1 MRFLV
6 DAQLPPA
13 LCRWLEARGH
23 EADHVTELEPPVLA
37 DREVAA
43 AAESGGYILISKDED
58 FVLLRL
64 PERFAFLWLRCGNA
78 TNRALAAW
86 LELRWQ
92 RVSALLGE
100 GQTFIELR

>member
-23 EADHVTELEPPVLA
+23 EAEHVTELLPPVLS
-37 DREVAA
+37 DREVAER
-43 AAESGGYILISKDED
+43 AESGGYILVSKDED

-64 PERFAFLWLRCGNA
+64 DGQFRLLWLRCGNT

-86 LELRWQ
+86 LEQRWQ
-92 RVSALLGE
+92 RVTALLDE